1 MTYNINKTNGD
12 LLTSVPDG
20 EVDVSSSIRLIGRNY
35 PGYGEIMGENL
46 ISMLEN
52 FSNVSPP
59 PNPLVGQI
67 WHNTA
72 SGSVY
77 FFDNS
82 KTWVPI
88 ETYSDVTRP
97 RLLSIIDTHGDTHKV
112 MGIYAASQLVV
123 IISGDISF
131 VPANN
136 SDNVTAKVTVDAFP
150 LIKAGINL
158 NAGSG
163 YKMVGYV
170 SEADLSHFA
179 DNTNT
184 IASELNQSLAVV
196 KTTVDEALRVANSAA
211 AMTKAS
217 IGLDKVDNTSDANKP
232 ISIAAAAA
240 LALKAD
246 KATTYTKTEV
256 DTAVGLKA
264 NQTTTYTKTETDSR
278 IQSVVGAAPAALD
291 TLAEIA
297 AQLSNDES
305 AAAALTAAVS
315 LKAPLVS
322 PAFSGNVTGIS
333 ASMVGAYT
341 TAQVDNALALKA
353 NQTTTYTKTETD
365 SRIQT
370 AVSGVTSA
378 SQLVTANWT
387 VSEANNVLYFKFNGV
402 NKMSLDSSGNIVA
415 AGDITAF
422 KTP

>member
-97 RLLSIIDTHGDTHKV
+97 RLLSVIDTHGDTHKV

-123 IISGDISF
+123 IISGDTSF

-136 SDNVTAKVTVDAFP
+136 SDNVTAKVTVDTFP

-170 SEADLSHFA
+170 SETDLSHFA

-246 KATTYTKTEV
+246 KATTYTKTE
-256 DTAVGLKA
+256 
-264 NQTTTYTKTETDSR
+264 TDSR
-278 IQSVVGAAPAALD
+278 IQTVVGAAPAALD
-291 TLAEIA
+291 TLVEIA
-297 AQLSNDES
+297 AQLASDES

-322 PAFSGNVTGIS
+322 PAFSGNVTGIA

-353 NQTTTYTKTETD
+353 DKATTYTKTETD

-387 VSEANNVLYFKFNGV
+387 VSEENNVLYFKFNGV